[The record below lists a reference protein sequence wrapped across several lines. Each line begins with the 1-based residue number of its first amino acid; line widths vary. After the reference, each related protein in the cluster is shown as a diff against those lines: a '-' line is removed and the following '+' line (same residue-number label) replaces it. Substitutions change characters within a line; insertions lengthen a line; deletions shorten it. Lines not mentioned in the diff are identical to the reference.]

1 MTIDEKA
8 LDIARICAKQANR
21 HNDNAW
27 WPEAEKIATEAAY
40 TALCQHKANL
50 LALLESPEVVEREV
64 FVEQVFEAL
73 RSGKIRDIDTNWRM
87 ANKVLPRDFSP
98 WRKQDQVEI
107 SACYRKVHLSD
118 VLQAARDII
127 NHYHSAAITSFI
139 KGVQVQS
146 SESAQ
151 KVGSSPASP
160 TSYAEPPAPDT
171 TDSKDKQP

>member
-1 MTIDEKA
+1 MTIDEKSIRRK
-8 LDIARICAKQANR
+8 LY
-21 HNDNAW
+21 
-27 WPEAEKIATEAAY
+27 EAANINGWI
-40 TALCQHKANL
+40 TAEQAAAIAEQH

-64 FVEQVFEAL
+64 FIEQVFEAL
-73 RSGKIRDIDTNWRM
+73 RSGKIQDIDTNWRM

-139 KGVQVQS
+139 KGDESNRKAEQVKL
-146 SESAQ
+146 SEEKAN
-151 KVGSSPASP
+151 PPSP
-160 TSYAEPPAPDT
+160 TSYAGKE
-171 TDSKDKQP
+171 